1 MRFVMNL
8 YEREYFVSRIR
19 SGYQRVKVNNI
30 TIKVLSPTID
40 TEYEAND
47 IFMEAFDEIRSDG
60 VMTQDE
66 MLEWMISRELWSEEK
81 DEKIRALEQDIEKLK
96 VNVYKY
102 RNDPKMRESARAYLR
117 AAQKGLAKFQ
127 NEKDSFFQNTA
138 EGLAMQEKI
147 MFLFRDSCYVGSQK
161 LQIDDDMQLMSFYNE
176 YNASLLSETQLRE
189 LARTDPW
196 KLHWY
201 TKDHTKLFHNE
212 ESRSLTNDQKGIL
225 IWSNMYDNIQESMD
239 CPNEDVINDDDQL
252 DGWFIVQRR
261 KQAHEKAQ
269 AELEDMNSK
278 LGDADEVFFMANNA
292 RRAEEINSL
301 NTFGGH
307 CNSGMDVVSACRSAG
322 VSDKTY
328 YGWRR
333 KYGGMN
339 RARMSEMKN
348 LEKENQRLK
357 KIVADLELDKLIL
370 KESLDY
376 LKPKA

>member
-40 TEYEAND
+40 SEYEAND

-81 DEKIRALEQDIEKLK
+81 DEKIRALEQDVEKLK

-176 YNASLLSETQLRE
+176 YSASLLSEAQLRE

-278 LGDADEVFFMANNA
+278 LGDADEVFFMANNT

-301 NTFGGH
+301 NTFGGETIKKQRIETAKTL
-307 CNSGMDVVSACRSAG
+307 GTATD
-322 VSDKTY
+322 SDFQDRKIQMSNMQRDMY
-328 YGWRR
+328 RNKMRR
-333 KYGGMN
+333 
-339 RARMSEMKN
+339 
-348 LEKENQRLK
+348 
-357 KIVADLELDKLIL
+357 
-370 KESLDY
+370 
-376 LKPKA
+376 